1 MCNDFNFDL
10 EQLVTSFNQ
19 FGSTYIGLEWQLLY
33 TNASA
38 GRLGVWDELKD
49 YFRCQLSGM

>member
-10 EQLVTSFNQ
+10 EQLVTSFDQ